1 MEQSKIRTKIL
12 ILLIKSKEFHV
23 LHGMIFHKKWKTKT
37 LYNQIKTLR
46 NRFTH
51 DWVIINSEN
60 NIERN
65 TQFSQLILK
74 HLKLPP
80 VQIKNKLKY
89 QAAPIP
95 SSLTQ
100 IKKVKLAT

>member
-1 MEQSKIRTKIL
+1 
-12 ILLIKSKEFHV
+12 
-23 LHGMIFHKKWKTKT
+23 MIFHKKWKTKT
-37 LYNQIKTLR
+37 LYNQIQTLR

-80 VQIKNKLKY
+80 VQIKNKFKY
-89 QAAPIP
+89 QNGTY
-95 SSLTQ
+95 SFNFNSN
-100 IKKVKLAT
+100 KKSEISHIEYKKNH